1 MDSITQTH
9 PYTPDKDILQDMRT
23 PLTPRRATRFASFIL
38 GLVFGTGVVILMALL
53 SAWLCPSTRAI
64 AVPVM
69 SAEQSQ
75 VRPLSLG
82 EMEEMGMSPAVL
94 ENPFAHL

>member
-9 PYTPDKDILQDMRT
+9 TDTPDKDILQDRWT
-23 PLTPRRATRFASFIL
+23 PMTPRRATRFTSFVL
-38 GLVFGTGVVILMALL
+38 GLVFGTGVVILTALL

-64 AVPVM
+64 ATPVM

-75 VRPLSLG
+75 VRPLSPG
-82 EMEEMGMSPAVL
+82 EMEELGMSPALL